1 LCATGGLDY
10 ESRPYTITFS
20 AGITRIPF
28 KVLIKDDDI
37 FEGNEYFNLTI
48 DSSSL
53 SNNVT
58 VANPSQ
64 VIVNISDS
72 NDGKHYVQQ

>member
-1 LCATGGLDY
+1 MYVTGGVDY
-10 ESRPYTITFS
+10 ESRPYTITFP
-20 AGITRIPF
+20 AGVTKIPF
-28 KVLIKDDDI
+28 KVPITDDNI
-37 FEGNEYFNLTI
+37 FEGNEYFILTI

-58 VANPSQ
+58 LGSPSQ

-72 NDGKHYVQQ
+72 NDGKCYVQ